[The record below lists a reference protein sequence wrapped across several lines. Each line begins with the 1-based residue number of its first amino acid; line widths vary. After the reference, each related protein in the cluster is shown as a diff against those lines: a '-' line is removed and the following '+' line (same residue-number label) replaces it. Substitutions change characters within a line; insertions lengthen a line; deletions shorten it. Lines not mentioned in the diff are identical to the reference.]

1 MIELRGVGKTYRS
14 ASTSTAALH
23 GVNLRIL
30 RGAFATISGPSGSG
44 KSTLLS
50 IIGGIE
56 RADTGT
62 VTVGGRPISG
72 LTERDLAD
80 YRLRSVGF
88 IFQAFHL
95 IPNLTAENNVALP
108 MLLAGKDDA
117 SARSRARELLRNVGL
132 GAQGTKLPHELSG
145 GEQQRVAI
153 ARALGN
159 APPLLLA
166 DEPTGNLDSATG
178 AAIFELLLQAHR
190 GGATLIVV
198 THEQELAARGSVRIE
213 MLDGIVARVGDDRSD
228 RSQTA

>member
-1 MIELRGVGKTYRS
+1 MIELRGVSKTYR
-14 ASTSTAALH
+14 TGTMTTVALR

-30 RGAFATISGPSGSG
+30 RGVFATISGPSGSG

-50 IIGGIE
+50 IIGGME
-56 RADTGT
+56 QVDTGM

-72 LTERDLAD
+72 LTERALAD

-132 GAQGTKLPHELSG
+132 AAHGTKLPHELSG

-178 AAIFELLLQAHR
+178 AGVLELLMQGHKS
-190 GGATLIVV
+190 GATLIIV
-198 THEQELAARGSVRIE
+198 THDQELAARGSLRIE
-213 MLDGIVARVGDDRSD
+213 LRDGVVARIDDDRSD